1 MGALHELGRTQ
12 LLDLAHAL
20 ATGRLRPPYTETSVG
35 RYASGGARRLAAT
48 ELRRLAARGM
58 GPEQIAV
65 ALELL
70 GEEQRA
76 TQEARDRVEL
86 VWTDAPERRAPGA
99 RTTSAVVRSLFETA
113 ERSVIVVS
121 YALDDGDKGRA
132 LLGPLLD
139 RLEECPELDVRL
151 LLNVIRERGDA
162 REDEE
167 LLRKQ
172 AEKIASLWGDAPRP
186 SVFYDPRA
194 FIRKRGPRACLH
206 AKCVIVDDA
215 RALVT
220 SANFTEAAHERNV
233 EAGVLVGDT
242 GFVTALRRRFE
253 GLIRNGAVLPVPGLQ
268 CRK

>member
-1 MGALHELGRTQ
+1 MSALHELGRMQ

-35 RYASGGARRLAAT
+35 RYASGSARRLAAT
-48 ELRRLAARGM
+48 ELRRLADRGM

-70 GEEQRA
+70 GEERRS

-139 RLEECPELDVRL
+139 RLEERPELDVRL
-151 LLNVIRERGDA
+151 LLNVIRGNKDY
-162 REDEE
+162 REDEV
-167 LLRKQ
+167 LLREL
-172 AEKIASLWGDAPRP
+172 AEKIVDLWGDTPRP
-186 SVFYDPRA
+186 AVFYDPRA
-194 FIRKRGPRACLH
+194 LSRGRGPRACLH
-206 AKCVIVDDA
+206 AKCVVIDDA

-233 EAGVLVGDT
+233 EAGVLVGDV
-242 GFVTALRRRFE
+242 GFVTALRRRLE
-253 GLIRNGAVLPVPGLQ
+253 GLVRSGAVVPVPGL
-268 CRK
+268 